1 MSPAVILGIALG
13 LAMDAFAVAVA
24 TSVVLRRV
32 SGRQIFRMAWH
43 FGLFQAMM
51 PLIGWLAGRSVV
63 TLVSAYDHWVAF
75 AILFF
80 IGARAVRSALSD
92 EDTAQRGDPTR
103 GVSLIVLSIATSI
116 DALAVGLSFAMLN
129 VRIWYPAAVIGLVAM
144 TMTTLGMLWGSR
156 LGEKFGR
163 GVEILGGLVL
173 IGMGFHIL
181 ISHLTE

>member
-1 MSPAVILGIALG
+1 
-13 LAMDAFAVAVA
+13 MDAFAVAVA
-24 TSVVLRRV
+24 TSVLLRRV
-32 SGRQIFRMAWH
+32 SGRQVFRLAWH

-51 PLIGWLAGRSVV
+51 PLIGWFAGRSVV

-75 AILFF
+75 AILSI
-80 IGARAVRSALSD
+80 IGARAIHSAFSG
-92 EDTAQRGDPTR
+92 EDPAQRGDPTR
-103 GVSLIVLSIATSI
+103 GLSLIVLSIATSI

-163 GVEILGGLVL
+163 GVEILGGVVL
-173 IGMGFHIL
+173 IGMGLHIL